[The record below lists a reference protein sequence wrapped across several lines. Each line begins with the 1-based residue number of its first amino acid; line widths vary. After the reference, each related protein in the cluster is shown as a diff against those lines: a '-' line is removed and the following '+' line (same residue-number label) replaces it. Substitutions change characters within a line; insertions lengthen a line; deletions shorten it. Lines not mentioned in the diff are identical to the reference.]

1 MSNRDSLGVGDLIPQ
16 DVVDIFSH
24 DKHGRKSQKKRSRSL
39 GRALGWL
46 KGKKKRDPG
55 AKGGSPGLGPAL
67 DLAVDV
73 RHQGGHKGG
82 LRSGRQPHPQG
93 NGYANLKREDD
104 DKAPPPPL
112 LQENVFVEA
121 SRPQYLENLHTE
133 ALEGLKMMQEEETNN
148 GVDFK
153 DNESTISNMTVQT
166 DGEGGGFVTD
176 STLADTTSVASVQS
190 SASTRSSRSGL
201 TRQGSTFRP
210 LSSGK
215 KSEKGKTRRRHRKTI
230 GGIPQHVQMELG
242 LDRGGWTVTQRL
254 DEEQQY
260 NGETD
265 ESPTVDGPPP
275 LEPPTRATVS
285 PLHANNIRPLTKDVM
300 EQLGATHAGHRDDM
314 ALLKNLVPDLSDE
327 QRPKSLAVPWMTS
340 TNSLQPKPPSPV
352 MSMSPQA
359 AYMSKII
366 PNAVLPPSIDVVEIS
381 RAKSRNSVRT
391 VSKGSLVLSS
401 PATSRPSSRACS
413 SRASTVNSVSRYN
426 PFVSDSSCW
435 SNSDSSETL
444 VSDSSTISSGSTPSQ
459 RSPQDGGGANRNA
472 IGAAKSNGKS
482 NAVKVDDVQ
491 KEGPFARSL
500 SIMKPKKAPP
510 PPSRSYSLHN
520 KMKRRSRDLAGL
532 AEVSTIP
539 AASCPQSNPAE
550 QNERS
555 KSGSSPMPSTIVDSP
570 GYNADTSS
578 LEDSSASVS
587 FSPIRSQLQ
596 AVKAGV
602 TAKIEPKKE
611 EVQQPNKLNKVMSPS
626 SGYSSQDGTSAL
638 LTTHSSSPK
647 HKRGIFAK
655 LQRFFPGSSSPPP
668 PSPSPVTKPVTHT
681 PEIPKSKV
689 SSDTSVDT
697 INVSPSVRTLIE
709 LFNIPPHPKVH
720 APPPPPPEVWAHSKR
735 SFELLL
741 GPPAPDN
748 LYAIIKKNP
757 KDRRQQ
763 RKSSSTSSD
772 GSVVEKKHRNH
783 TVEPVNGLEA
793 KKVQENAAL
802 NAEIQRESINRMA
815 EQNVDLKGNRQVTE
829 VDGKVRVSDILNV
842 MLVKAVEKRDERL
855 AAVRK
860 EDAQKASTQVAS
872 SMDRLPAISLVRNPP
887 SPSPP
892 PMHSPPVPPAKKT
905 AEGFSAS
912 SDQVV
917 LSPELCWPPPPPP
930 VGLGGADDFEF
941 PLPPPPVFGDESLV
955 LPVQV
960 PPNKSISGG
969 DSTST
974 STSVSPGVKID
985 CLRATK
991 EAEQQMS
998 IVPSLHIPPPPS
1010 YTAPPPPIKTV
1021 SSAGAQ
1027 NVPPPPAKASLL
1039 SSKVLFASTSKVS
1052 PLPPLIEITSPPPT
1066 EFSIPPPPKEL
1077 SPPPPTEFS
1086 ISTFSPKDVF
1096 PQPPGVVSFPP
1107 APKVPSPP
1115 PPKVVTIPPPK
1126 EVSPPAAVVSVPPP
1140 PPKEDSPAPKVTST
1154 PSPPKEVSPPTTVV
1168 SVIPPLPKEVCPAA
1182 TVVSIPPPKEVSPPP
1197 TVVSVPPPPPEEVSP
1212 PCVINST
1219 PPSPPN
1225 EVSPPTA
1232 VVSVPP
1238 PLPKE
1243 VSPPATVDPV
1253 PPPPPTEI
1261 KILAPLS
1268 KEASPPPPDVVS
1280 IPPQP
1285 VEISP
1290 PPQNEVFGPSTT
1302 EEVSPPPAE
1311 EVSLA
1316 DSEIQE
1322 VPLPLGKD
1330 ISSIQ
1335 LSTVSAEEVSD
1346 SSVQENAPPTSEV
1359 NTTEE
1364 KLSPPP
1370 PHPSVQEI
1378 NLPNVGNISES
1389 ETNPVSSSSILTP
1402 PTSIPPPPPFNVSN
1416 QAQDAG
1422 TLDTSDSP
1430 ITEVDSHSPESKQV
1444 PETVENAPESAPASP
1459 VSSPLPPSVQN
1470 TTPAEHTESNPVVTQ
1485 PHLTTVKLQSAS
1497 SSPEPP
1503 KVEEQPQTEVI
1514 MRKRQPSNQA
1524 SPLSSSGEAPQKPI
1538 RKSLIITSPTSTSPP
1553 TAVASPPLPKSQSL
1567 VIPPVSTVASPT
1579 KKSPPAMTATPS
1591 MNLQEAIRLRTAARS
1606 LGGSAPRLGLHSP
1619 TSPKDIDKSP
1629 SSTASFIFSKSKKK
1643 VVIDTKPLEEA
1654 KTVTQNNSETSPVN
1668 KVVIETESV
1677 QREVKLPPPVAKKPK
1692 MKGKETESSEKTEQ
1706 TAGQEEL
1713 PENVMDGAEKTNGT
1727 AGTVEE
1733 GSSPST

>member
-1 MSNRDSLGVGDLIPQ
+1 M
-16 DVVDIFSH
+16 
-24 DKHGRKSQKKRSRSL
+24 
-39 GRALGWL
+39 
-46 KGKKKRDPG
+46 
-55 AKGGSPGLGPAL
+55 
-67 DLAVDV
+67 
-73 RHQGGHKGG
+73 
-82 LRSGRQPHPQG
+82 
-93 NGYANLKREDD
+93 
-104 DKAPPPPL
+104 
-112 LQENVFVEA
+112 
-121 SRPQYLENLHTE
+121 
-133 ALEGLKMMQEEETNN
+133 
-148 GVDFK
+148 
-153 DNESTISNMTVQT
+153 
-166 DGEGGGFVTD
+166 
-176 STLADTTSVASVQS
+176 
-190 SASTRSSRSGL
+190 
-201 TRQGSTFRP
+201 
-210 LSSGK
+210 
-215 KSEKGKTRRRHRKTI
+215 
-230 GGIPQHVQMELG
+230 
-242 LDRGGWTVTQRL
+242 TQRL

-275 LEPPTRATVS
+275 LQTRPRATVG
-285 PLHANNIRPLTKDVM
+285 PLDADDIRPLTKDAIK
-300 EQLGATHAGHRDDM
+300 QLGATHAGHRDDM

-340 TNSLQPKPPSPV
+340 ACSLQPKPPSPV

-426 PFVSDSSCW
+426 PLVSDSSCW

-444 VSDSSTISSGSTPSQ
+444 VSDSSTISSGSTPIQ
-459 RSPQDGGGANRNA
+459 RSAEGGADANKENRNA
-472 IGAAKSNGKS
+472 IGTKSNGKVI
-482 NAVKVDDVQ
+482 VKVDDVQ
-491 KEGPFARSL
+491 KEGPFVRSL
-500 SIMKPKKAPP
+500 SVMKPKKAPP

-520 KMKRRSRDLAGL
+520 KMKRRSRDLAGV
-532 AEVSTIP
+532 AEVSAIP
-539 AASCPQSNPAE
+539 RAPSTQSNPAE
-550 QNERS
+550 
-555 KSGSSPMPSTIVDSP
+555 PMPSKIIDSP

-596 AVKAGV
+596 AVKAGG
-602 TAKIEPKKE
+602 TAKVEPKKE
-611 EVQQPNKLNKVMSPS
+611 GVQLPNKLNKVVSPS

-655 LQRFFPGSSSPPP
+655 LQRFFPGSSPPPP
-668 PSPSPVTKPVTHT
+668 PSPSPVTKPVTQT

-772 GSVVEKKHRNH
+772 GSEKKHRNH
-783 TVEPVNGLEA
+783 AVEPVNGLDV

-802 NAEIQRESINRMA
+802 NAEIQRESIDRLA

-829 VDGKVRVSDILNV
+829 VDGKVRVSNILNV
-842 MLVKAVEKRDERL
+842 MLVKAAEKRNERL

-860 EDAQKASTQVAS
+860 EDAQKASPEVAGG
-872 SMDRLPAISLVRNPP
+872 MDRLPVISLARNPP

-892 PMHSPPVPPAKKT
+892 PMHSPPVPPAKKA
-905 AEGFSAS
+905 AEAS
-912 SDQVV
+912 SAPSEQVV

-930 VGLGGADDFEF
+930 VGISGTDDFEF

-960 PPNKSISGG
+960 PANKSISGG

-974 STSVSPGVKID
+974 STS
-985 CLRATK
+985 TK

-998 IVPSLHIPPPPS
+998 VAAVGAVPSLHIPPPPP
-1010 YTAPPPPIKTV
+1010 YTAPPPPVKTV

-1027 NVPPPPAKASLL
+1027 QPPARPSLL

-1066 EFSIPPPPKEL
+1066 VVSNPPPPKEL
-1077 SPPPPTEFS
+1077 SPPPPTEVSVSSFPP
-1086 ISTFSPKDVF
+1086 TEVF
-1096 PQPPGVVSFPP
+1096 PHPPAGVSFPP
-1107 APKVPSPP
+1107 APTVPSPP
-1115 PPKVVTIPPPK
+1115 SPKVATISPPK
-1126 EVSPPAAVVSVPPP
+1126 EVSPPVPVVSVPPP
-1140 PPKEDSPAPKVTST
+1140 PPTEVSPAPMVNSNP
-1154 PSPPKEVSPPTTVV
+1154 PSPPKEVS
-1168 SVIPPLPKEVCPAA
+1168 L
-1182 TVVSIPPPKEVSPPP
+1182 PP
-1197 TVVSVPPPPPEEVSP
+1197 TVVSVPPPPPEKVSP
-1212 PCVINST
+1212 PLVISST
-1219 PPSPPN
+1219 PSPPK
-1225 EVSPPTA
+1225 EVRPPTA
-1232 VVSVPP
+1232 VVSVLPP
-1238 PLPKE
+1238 PPKD

-1253 PPPPPTEI
+1253 PPPPPTEMY
-1261 KILAPLS
+1261 ILAPLS

-1285 VEISP
+1285 VENP
-1290 PPQNEVFGPSTT
+1290 PPPPNEFGDPTS

-1311 EVSLA
+1311 EVSIA
-1316 DSEIQE
+1316 DSEIQK

-1330 ISSIQ
+1330 ISSVQ
-1335 LSTVSAEEVSD
+1335 LSAEEVSIP
-1346 SSVQENAPPTSEV
+1346 SVQENAPPTSEV
-1359 NTTEE
+1359 NTTEG
-1364 KLSPPP
+1364 KLSPPQSAPSP
-1370 PHPSVQEI
+1370 PPPQPSVQEI
-1378 NLPNVGNISES
+1378 NNISES

-1402 PTSIPPPPPFNVSN
+1402 PPMSIPPPPINVSN

-1422 TLDTSDSP
+1422 TSDTSDNP
-1430 ITEVDSHSPESKQV
+1430 ITEVDSHLPESK
-1444 PETVENAPESAPASP
+1444 PAIETAEKAPESAPIAP

-1485 PHLTTVKLQSAS
+1485 PHLTAVKLQSAS

-1503 KVEEQPQTEVI
+1503 KAEEEPQTEVI

-1524 SPLSSSGEAPQKPI
+1524 TPSSSSGEAPQKPI

-1553 TAVASPPLPKSQSL
+1553 TAVALPSLPKSQSL

-1619 TSPKDIDKSP
+1619 TSPKDIHKSP
-1629 SSTASFIFSKSKKK
+1629 SSTASFIFSKSNK
-1643 VVIDTKPLEEA
+1643 VVIDTKSLEEA
-1654 KTVTQNNSETSPVN
+1654 KTVTQKNSEISPVN

-1677 QREVKLPPPVAKKPK
+1677 HREVKLPPPVAKKPK
-1692 MKGKETESSEKTEQ
+1692 MKGKETESSENTEL

-1713 PENVMDGAEKTNGT
+1713 PENVMGKGDLHQIPLKYYKDFK
-1727 AGTVEE
+1727 
-1733 GSSPST
+1733 SC